1 MSDDEYDA
9 EKAEK
14 KAIDQ
19 EKKLQLLI
27 KHFEGYC
34 NDESEYDDLRKLGSA
49 IQNGATLTGTIL
61 SGGYTNYSYKIH
73 LNCGDDNDND
83 YDKNLAVFA
92 KIAFPYALWSPNTS
106 VHYDL
111 SRVTAEFELMR
122 RFSEEIKISFESDD
136 NDNNNIITKSPI
148 PKPYVLIDIPADE
161 DGASPNM
168 KIFVAEWVAP
178 TDEQWGN
185 QFIEGEVDERVIDQ
199 CARTLAMINLADCDD
214 EINQGFSDTF
224 ASIAKG
230 FDPLFLGVIE
240 KDDDMAVIYA
250 RDVLGREKMVDMIR
264 QWHIDSTKKECL
276 VHGDA
281 VSVFEHRNRN
291 DKKIDILKSF

>member
-19 EKKLQLLI
+19 KEKLQLLI
-27 KHFEGYC
+27 KHLEGYC
-34 NDESEYDDLRKLGSA
+34 NDKSEYDDLRKLSNA

-73 LNCGDDNDND
+73 LNCGDDNDNE
-83 YDKNLAVFA
+83 YDKNLAIFA
-92 KIAFPYALWSPNTS
+92 KIAFPYALWSPDTS

-122 RFSEEIKISFESDD
+122 RFSKEIKISSESDD
-136 NDNNNIITKSPI
+136 TTKSPI

-161 DGASPNM
+161 DAASPNM

-214 EINQGFSDTF
+214 EINQGFSDAF

-240 KDDDMAVIYA
+240 KDDDMTVIYA
-250 RDVLGREKMVDMIR
+250 RDVLGREKMADIIR
-264 QWHIDSTKKECL
+264 QFHILSKKKECL

-281 VSVFEHRNRN
+281 VSVFKHRNRN
-291 DKKIDILKSF
+291 NKKIGRGALLF